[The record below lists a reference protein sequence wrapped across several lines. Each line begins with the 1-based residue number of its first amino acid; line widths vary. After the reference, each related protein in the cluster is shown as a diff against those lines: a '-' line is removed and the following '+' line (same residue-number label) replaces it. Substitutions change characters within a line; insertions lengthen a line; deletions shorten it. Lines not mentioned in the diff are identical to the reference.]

1 MERLTELRMLR
12 EQRAALK
19 LREDKIV
26 EELAAEYA
34 EQLKGMTGTVT
45 VDGIKFGVPKT
56 VKWDQ
61 AKLADLWLTIEKA
74 GKDPF
79 DYMNVTRD
87 VPENRYKNWPSDIR
101 EAFEPARTVKTGKV
115 TIKLEDEE

>member
-61 AKLADLWLTIEKA
+61 AKLADLWLTIEQA
-74 GKDPF
+74 GKNPL

-87 VPENRYKNWPSDIR
+87 VPENRYKIWPSDIR